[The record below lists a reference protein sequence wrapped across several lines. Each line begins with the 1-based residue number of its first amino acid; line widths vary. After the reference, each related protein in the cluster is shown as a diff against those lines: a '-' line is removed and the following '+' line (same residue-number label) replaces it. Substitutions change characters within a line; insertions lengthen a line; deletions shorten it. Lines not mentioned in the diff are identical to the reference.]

1 MQYYRGLPGLVGT
14 VVGAQWPGV
23 SVGGRGA
30 VEQTGDLL
38 GVDLLTLL
46 YPPRPPRVGRGQP
59 LFLLGVLHLGG
70 IQGCG
75 SGLLTSR
82 GSGPWSR
89 AKDSRNSS
97 LFAFPLLFSQLP
109 RKTCLKNHSQQ
120 PCLTPVF

>member
-1 MQYYRGLPGLVGT
+1 M
-14 VVGAQWPGV
+14 GAQWPGV
-23 SVGGRGA
+23 SVEGRGA

-46 YPPRPPRVGRGQP
+46 YPPLRVGREQP

-75 SGLLTSR
+75 SGLLPSR

-97 LFAFPLLFSQLP
+97 LFSFPF
-109 RKTCLKNHSQQ
+109 TFQ
-120 PCLTPVF
+120 PAAQKDLS